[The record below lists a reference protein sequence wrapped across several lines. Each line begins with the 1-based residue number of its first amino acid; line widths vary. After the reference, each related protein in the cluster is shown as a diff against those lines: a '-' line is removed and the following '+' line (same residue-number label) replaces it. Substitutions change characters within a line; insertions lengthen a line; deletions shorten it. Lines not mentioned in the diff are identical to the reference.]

1 MCWKPRAF
9 LRRELARKAERRETD
24 RGGVGRMRDNEN
36 EYHCREE

>member
-9 LRRELARKAERRETD
+9 LRRELARKAERETD